1 MNRIKELRKESKIKL
16 KDLTEILGVS
26 FQTIYRWED
35 GAVLRLYML
44 KKWQIFL
51 ELMCLILW
59 VFQTIV

>member
-35 GAVLRLYML
+35 GGSVKTVYAEKNGRSF
-44 KKWQIFL
+44 WS
-51 ELMCLILW
+51 
-59 VFQTIV
+59 